1 MGDFQIRRG
10 QRGGTWNLSAGAM
23 HTLQIAPLRTA
34 LIEVEDAHF
43 HHDSA
48 VLLPDF
54 AGDPNAVGTGGR
66 TTGIAVLAACLLHA
80 RSHPEQKLLSAG
92 HTDTSGDDA
101 YNIDLSQL
109 RADNVVAAL
118 VGDKNAWVDIA
129 KRKHQIEDYQRIL
142 EWIAWLWGWP
152 CSPGGIDGEHGSKT
166 DTAVEAFQQLAGEEL
181 QRSISVDGDVGEQT
195 WGAIFDIYMLVLADV
210 LGVDAQG
217 LAELQQAVKWA
228 DGGKKGVGCGESFP
242 VEQRGVDGL
251 KSATNRRVE
260 LLFFDPGEE
269 PRLSCHAAS
278 GTCTKDRC
286 DLYAAGAYQTVYI
299 PAPPLRLD
307 PVTIS
312 LQITEI
318 AGLYKPGHSDPADVT
333 AGTAKRSG
341 YQLGYKSEDDL
352 GRIFVNHVPRTDP
365 SVPWQ
370 DARKKDTQYIEITVS
385 VTAAGGIG
393 RVPAGARV
401 QWTWEDPDDPSNEAM
416 HAFASGLVDP
426 NDAGLDP
433 TNDNLGKHDHPNED
447 AGSGAKYEALDGFGL
462 EEIDANTAS
471 TAIVDGVSKVRLHC
485 SNVGGDNF
493 RVRVGVRAHQLVMPG
508 TEDATGLMSMWK
520 RVDVEY
526 CVMEDAFEL
535 PVDGMAPFFEP
546 CFVQMDVAP
555 KRDVPKLEHLAVRDR
570 DVSAAA
576 SQYVKKPPTGVFT
589 NEGKPGWFLLV
600 SAHRAARDIA
610 TSTRTTLY
618 TGAAKVAEQNYSGG
632 EKGEVIVV
640 DSAIAGDVGGLDIK
654 EGSNKQ
660 FFPVWRKDDDTP
672 AAGKTTL
679 HLYSLDYQSDFEPGT
694 GLIGGAG
701 QGGAYDRR
709 DHYYPRHVFSEPGR
723 SWTAGGLGFAEDVEI
738 EVYSK
743 GGFETSGISP
753 SNTHAGKEYF
763 AGRTIVFTGHPTY
776 TRTGSFDTAKAL
788 STIVH
793 EIGHAFGFPHKCGYT
808 TWEDPPTRSCAMN
821 YSITWLYAPG
831 TRTVQRFTPGAQGQ
845 HMCARHLHG
854 IRRVHLE
861 DNPAMWTWP

>member
-1 MGDFQIRRG
+1 MADFKIRRG
-10 QRGGTWNLSAGAM
+10 DRSKTWNLSTAQL
-23 HTLQIAPLRTA
+23 HTLRIAPLRTA

-48 VLLPDF
+48 VLMPDF
-54 AGDPNAVGTGGR
+54 GGDPNLPGGGGR
-66 TTGIAVLAACLLHA
+66 TGIAVLAACLRHA
-80 RSHPEQKLLSAG
+80 EANPERKLLSAG

-118 VGDKNAWVDIA
+118 VGDKAAWVAIA
-129 KRKHQIEDYQRIL
+129 ENKHKVEDYQRIL

-152 CSPGGIDGEHGSKT
+152 CSPGGIDGDHGSGT
-166 DTAVEAFQQLAGEEL
+166 DAAVEAFQQLAGEEL
-181 QRSISVDGDVGEQT
+181 QQNISVDGDVGQQT

-210 LGVDAQG
+210 LGVDPQG
-217 LAELQQAVKWA
+217 LAALQQGVTWM

-242 VEQRGVDGL
+242 VDQRGVDGL
-251 KSATNRRVE
+251 MSATNRRVE
-260 LLFFDPGEE
+260 LLFFEPGEE
-269 PRLSCHAAS
+269 PKLLCHAAA
-278 GTCTKDRC
+278 GTCTKDKC
-286 DLYAAGAYQTVYI
+286 DLYAPGAYQHGYI

-312 LQITEI
+312 LSITEV

-341 YQLGYKSEDDL
+341 YLAGYKSDDDR
-352 GRIFVNHVPRTDP
+352 GRIFVNHIPRVDP

-370 DARKKDTQYIEITVS
+370 DVREKDKQYIELAVS
-385 VTAAGGIG
+385 VTAVGGIG

-401 QWTWEDPDDPSNEAM
+401 QWTWDDPDDPSNAAM
-416 HAFASGLVDP
+416 HSFASGLVDP

-433 TNDNLGKHDHPNED
+433 TNDNLGKHDHPSKD
-447 AGSGAKYEALDGFGL
+447 AGTGAKFEALGSFGL

-471 TAIVDGVSKVRLHC
+471 TAIVGGVSRVRVHC
-485 SNVGGDNF
+485 TNAGGDNF
-493 RVRVGVRAHQLVMPG
+493 RVRVGVRAHQLVLPG
-508 TEDATGLMSMWK
+508 AEDATGLMTMWK

-526 CVMEDAFEL
+526 QVMEDAFDL
-535 PVDGMAPFFEP
+535 PVDGMAPYFEP

-555 KRDVPKLEHLAVRDR
+555 RQIVPKVEHIAVRDR
-570 DVSAAA
+570 DVSPACA
-576 SQYVKKPPTGVFT
+576 QYVKAPPTGVFA

-600 SAHRAARDIA
+600 AAHRAARDIA

-618 TGAAKVAEQNYSGG
+618 TGAAKVGEHDYGG
-632 EKGEVIVV
+632 GDKADTIVV
-640 DSAIAGDVGGLDIK
+640 DSAIAGDVGGVDIK
-654 EGSNKQ
+654 EGANKQ

-672 AAGKTTL
+672 SAGKTTL
-679 HLYSLDYQSDFEPGT
+679 HIYSLDYQSEFEPGT
-694 GLIGGAG
+694 GLIGGPG

-709 DHYYPRHVFSEPGR
+709 DHYYPRHLLSEPGR
-723 SWTAGGLGFAEDVEI
+723 AWTAGGLGFAEDVEV

-743 GGFETSGISP
+743 GGYETAGISP

-763 AGRTIVFTGHPTY
+763 AGRTIVFTKHPTY
-776 TRTGSFDTAKAL
+776 TRSGSFDTAKAL
-788 STIVH
+788 SVIVH
-793 EIGHAFGFPHKCGYT
+793 EIGHAFGFPHKCGYY
-808 TWEDPPTRSCAMN
+808 TWEDPPSRSCAMN
-821 YSITWLYAPG
+821 YSITWLYTPG
-831 TRTVQRFTPGAQGQ
+831 TRTVQRFTPGTQGQ

-861 DNPAMWTWP
+861 DNPAMWTW

>member
-1 MGDFQIRRG
+1 MSDFKIRRG
-10 QRGGTWNLSAGAM
+10 DRAKSWNLSTTQL

-54 AGDPNAVGTGGR
+54 AGDPNVVGDGGR
-66 TTGIAVLAACLLHA
+66 TTGIGVLAACLRHA
-80 RSHPEQKLLSAG
+80 ESHPEQKLLSAG

-118 VGDKNAWVDIA
+118 TGDKALWVKIA
-129 KRKHQIEDYQRIL
+129 KKKHKVEDYQRIL

-152 CSPGGIDGEHGSKT
+152 CSPGGIDGDHGSRT
-166 DTAVEAFQQLAGEEL
+166 DDAVEAFQQLAGEEL
-181 QRSISVDGDVGEQT
+181 QQSISVDGDVGEQT
-195 WGAIFDIYMLVLADV
+195 LGAIFDIYMRVLADV

-217 LAELQQAVKWA
+217 LATLQQALVWV

-251 KSATNRRVE
+251 QSATNRRVE

-269 PRLSCHAAS
+269 PRLLCHAAS
-278 GTCTKDRC
+278 GQCTKDKC
-286 DLYAAGAYQTVYI
+286 DLYAAGAYQTGYI

-307 PVTIS
+307 PVTIALS
-312 LQITEI
+312 ITEV
-318 AGLYKPGHSDPADVT
+318 AGLYKPGHDDPADVS
-333 AGTAKRSG
+333 AGTTKRSG
-341 YQLGYKSEDDL
+341 YLLGYKSDDDQ
-352 GRIFVNHVPRTDP
+352 GRIFVNHEPRVDP

-370 DARKKDTQYIEITVS
+370 DVRKKDKQYIELAVS
-385 VTAAGGIG
+385 VTATGGIG

-401 QWTWEDPDDPSNEAM
+401 QWAWEDPDDPSNAAM
-416 HAFASGLVDP
+416 HAFASGEVDP
-426 NDAGLDP
+426 NDSGLDP
-433 TNDNLGKHDHPNED
+433 TGDNLGKRDHPSRD
-447 AGSGAKYEALDGFGL
+447 AGTGAKFEALGSFGL

-471 TAIVDGVSKVRLHC
+471 TAIVNGVSKVRLHC
-485 SNVGGDNF
+485 TNVGGDNF
-493 RVRVGVRAHQLVMPG
+493 RVRVGVRAHQLVLPG
-508 TEDATGLMSMWK
+508 SEDATGLMTMWK

-526 CVMEDAFEL
+526 RVMDEAFDL

-555 KRDVPKLEHLAVRDR
+555 RQTVPKVEHLAARDD
-570 DVSAAA
+570 DVSPAAA
-576 SQYVKKPPTGVFT
+576 QYVKAPPTGVFA

-600 SAHRAARDIA
+600 AAHRAARDIA
-610 TSTRTTLY
+610 TSVRTSLY
-618 TGAAKVAEQNYSGG
+618 TGAGKVAEKSYGG
-632 EKGEVIVV
+632 GDRGEVIVV

-654 EGSNKQ
+654 ENGKKQ
-660 FFPVWRKDDDTP
+660 FFPVWRKDENTP
-672 AAGKTTL
+672 SAGKTTL
-679 HLYSLDYQSDFEPGT
+679 HLYSLDYQSDFVPGT

-701 QGGAYDRR
+701 QGGAYDRT
-709 DHYYPRHVFSEPGR
+709 DNYYPRHKLSEPGHG
-723 SWTAGGLGFAEDVEI
+723 WTAGGLGFPEDVEI
-738 EVYSK
+738 EVFSK
-743 GGFETSGISP
+743 GGFETAGISP
-753 SNTHAGKEYF
+753 SNTHAGQEYF
-763 AGRTIVFTGHPTY
+763 AGRTIIFTKHPTY
-776 TRTGSFDTAKAL
+776 TRSGSFDTAKAL

-821 YSITWLYAPG
+821 YTITWLYTPG
-831 TRTVQRFTPGAQGQ
+831 TRTVQRFTPGTQGQ

-861 DNPAMWTWP
+861 DNPALWTW